1 MNEHLVVAGHGSVDP
16 FALAVDRNDAV
27 RRHLL
32 EADAGRLHQ
41 KAPVV
46 ARQTQGHVS
55 GDVIALVLAHEHAA
69 RIDKFFAQSVGHVR
83 QARSSPPV
91 VAAYGHPYIEF
102 PADTTGRR

>member
-1 MNEHLVVAGHGSVDP
+1 MPSGVISSRPMPAG
-16 FALAVDRNDAV
+16 FV
-27 RRHLL
+27 RKR
-32 EADAGRLHQ
+32 
-41 KAPVV
+41 PVV

-55 GDVIALVLAHEHAA
+55 GDVIALVLAHEDAA

-91 VAAYGHPYIEF
+91 VAACGHPYIEF